1 MTATETKPTRKPRAS
16 ANAPTSAPE
25 QAPLTT
31 LATVV
36 AIPRARIHP
45 GKFQNRDLFEQQRLE
60 ELADSIRANG
70 IRVPLAVRDDGDG
83 TYSLIAGERRWR
95 AAALAGLDAVPCIV
109 EAIGD
114 LEHATTTVLENL
126 QREDLTAV
134 EEARGFATLRDIGG
148 LDAETIAKKVGRQ
161 PDYIKDSLR
170 LLDLPERV
178 LGLLHQGASLAGK
191 DGQPDGPP
199 LKLSRSQGL
208 ALLKDHTPERAAL
221 TVAVAEHALVRG
233 VAATS
238 LADSEKR
245 LNVYD
250 DVARRLAPKEALT
263 PAIMAAL
270 PIYAIPYGSPVL
282 QPNCFNCPFADY
294 RGEKPNT
301 YGRHYC
307 LRPAHYLELL
317 DRKRRDDAAEV
328 AQAQAAAAAA
338 IANAAEVGGA
348 SGIRPLASYPSGSY
362 VRFAADGSASDKA
375 AACTQGCP
383 CRVIASDG
391 KGEPVSICCD
401 PARFKKLKGSETR
414 AVNKDRRAD
423 AQVRAAQLANEL
435 DRVAA
440 MPEGFSERELRIVAL
455 AAVGSLTSDAKKIEA
470 AGRHILPFLG
480 GKDLFGNG
488 QSYSPNLLSK
498 VGAKTLDAVPT
509 PNLVRFAAEALAR
522 KELVEYA
529 EYGQFGR
536 VAAAY
541 KPLAA
546 PVETDEGGPVAGGTP
561 AGGSGAPAPALPAY
575 PADQQ
580 ALADRFVDAT
590 ALVEATLW
598 VSSAAVILLEA
609 EGPAGVAYAAFDA
622 DARAIA
628 PTLEREGP
636 LPSIAGYDY
645 CEVTGPNLGAL
656 IDALKADGET
666 VVIFPLLGFPVVH
679 DGAGQTVIAPNGQS
693 REPSGQDDPVVSFD
707 PEDPAIAE
715 AWERHGWAYQVLA
728 DNGEDPGS
736 VVVLHQCDDGRLVA
750 FGEDANY
757 LGADFGY
764 QLEEGPDDASVGMV
778 MAGDAEDIIAAIV
791 NRDGFTLVLVPRE
804 GPSVTTMRPGEG
816 DNEQADA
823 VAEDAGESLEEGLA
837 ALEALGR

>member
-95 AAALAGLDAVPCIV
+95 AAALAGLDEVPCIV

-233 VAATS
+233 VAATG
-238 LADSEKR
+238 LADAEKR

-282 QPNCFNCPFADY
+282 QSNCFNCPFADY

-338 IANAAEVGGA
+338 IATAAEVGGA

-423 AQVRAAQLANEL
+423 AQVRTAQLANEL

-546 PVETDEGGPVAGGTP
+546 PVELGEGEGE
-561 AGGSGAPAPALPAY
+561 SAPAPAPSASVATPAY
-575 PADQQ
+575 PADEQ
-580 ALADRFVDAT
+580 ALADRFVNAT
-590 ALVEATLW
+590 ALIEATLW
-598 VSSAAVILLEA
+598 VSSAAVILLEIA
-609 EGPAGVAYAAFDA
+609 NPAGTAYAAFDA

-628 PTLEREGP
+628 PHQEREGP
-636 LPSIAGYDY
+636 LAQVAGYDY
-645 CEVTGPNLGAL
+645 LTVTGPNLGTL
-656 IDALKADGET
+656 IDACKADGET

-679 DGAGQTVIAPNGQS
+679 DGAGQTVIAPGGQS
-693 REPSGQDDPVVSFD
+693 PYDDPVVSFD

-715 AWERHGWAYQVLA
+715 AWERLGWAYQVLA

-736 VVVLHQCDDGRLVA
+736 VVVLHQCDDGRLIA

-764 QLEEGPDDASVGMV
+764 QLEEGPDETTVGMV